1 MSANKIVFN
10 AFEEDVFYLCA
21 IHSSLP
27 SYKMAFLLN
36 KYIGLKF
43 ARSDKDIELIS
54 EDTLEVY
61 PCYIFEDKEN
71 YTVYSLVKN
80 KCFFEKKVTMEKGDL
95 FINESV
101 ETSVRNLI
109 PEYKKV
115 DYFLKIETDNITYSI
130 RLLVSEIIK
139 INQVIASFE
148 VDYNTINS
156 KSNLIIE

>member
-1 MSANKIVFN
+1 MSVNKIVFDS
-10 AFEEDVFYLCA
+10 FEEDVFYLCA

-36 KYIGLKF
+36 KFIGLQF
-43 ARSDKDIELIS
+43 ARSNKDIELIS
-54 EDTLEVY
+54 EDVLEVY

-71 YTVYSLVKN
+71 YTEYSLIKN
-80 KCFFEKKVTMEKGDL
+80 KCFFEKKVIMEKGDL

-101 ETSVRNLI
+101 ERSVKNLI

-115 DYFLKIETDNITYSI
+115 DYFLKIETDNLNYST

-148 VDYNTINS
+148 VDYETINS